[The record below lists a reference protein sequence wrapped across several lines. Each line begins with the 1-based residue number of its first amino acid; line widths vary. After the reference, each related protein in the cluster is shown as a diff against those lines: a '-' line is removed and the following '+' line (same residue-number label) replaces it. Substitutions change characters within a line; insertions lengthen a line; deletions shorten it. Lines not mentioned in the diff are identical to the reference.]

1 MSYNSGPSIVLAEL
15 WERQSAKGNQY
26 FSGYWGGLQVA
37 LLKDGERPHPT
48 RPEETITVWRLVAQE
63 RQPRDAAQKAAARPQ
78 ERDEAP
84 TPLHSP
90 PRATARV
97 LGPPSRRSAASA
109 ARVPAPGR
117 SGSRP
122 RSRAATGSRPIRT
135 TRCHSEGGSTRERVA
150 LLPWQRAPARAITVV
165 YEESSGRRQRW
176 RAPCS
181 AAPRGPEICG
191 VPARLRQGPSAA
203 CRHPRPGC
211 CPQGCL
217 RYEDG

>member
-84 TPLHSP
+84 TPLFPPTSGDGARPWASQSP
-90 PRATARV
+90 QRRFRREGARARQ
-97 LGPPSRRSAASA
+97 
-109 ARVPAPGR
+109 
-117 SGSRP
+117 
-122 RSRAATGSRPIRT
+122 
-135 TRCHSEGGSTRERVA
+135 ERVSA
-150 LLPWQRAPARAITVV
+150 EIARGYGLEADPDDPLPF
-165 YEESSGRRQRW
+165 
-176 RAPCS
+176 
-181 AAPRGPEICG
+181 
-191 VPARLRQGPSAA
+191 
-203 CRHPRPGC
+203 
-211 CPQGCL
+211 
-217 RYEDG
+217 